1 MKMILFYS
9 MDIRKFVSSLLV
21 AFVFAFS
28 FSANA
33 TCRFD
38 TVMSY
43 QYLPATAIKE
53 LTGRQI
59 FTTNASGLYTSSLY
73 QNWNAS
79 TSTWTNSSYETKSYD
94 ASGNQIGR
102 IGRTWSTVTA
112 SWVNTMR
119 DTYAYVLGN
128 RL

>member
-9 MDIRKFVSSLLV
+9 MDIRKCVSSLLV

-79 TSTWTNSSYETKSYD
+79 SSTWTNSSYETKSYD

-102 IGRTWSTVTA
+102 IGRIWSTVTA
-112 SWVNTMR
+112 SWVNTTR
-119 DTYAYVLGN
+119 DTTHMC
-128 RL
+128 